1 MISLDGRVAMVTGAS
16 QGIGRAC
23 AVALAKAG
31 AQVALAA
38 RNATKLAEVAAEIE
52 AAGGKAMPF
61 EMDLASE
68 ESIKAVTKAVVAQ
81 YGKLEI
87 LVNNGGITRDN
98 LMLRMKLADWNA
110 VLQTNLT
117 GAFLLTQAASSS
129 MLKARWG
136 RIINISSVVGETG
149 QAGQANYA
157 ASKAGL
163 IGLTMSLARELAS
176 RNITVNAVAPGY
188 ISTPMTD
195 VLERSAAQR
204 HVDADSAGSRGDA
217 GGCGRG
223 GGVSRLR
230 PGGLHYGPRSRRERR
245 DAHGLV
251 ARARSAQK
259 S

>member
-38 RNATKLAEVAAEIE
+38 RNATKFAEVAAEIE
-52 AAGGKAMPF
+52 AAGGKATAF

-68 ESIKAVTKAVVAQ
+68 DSIKAATKAVVAQ

-195 VLERSAAQR
+195 VLNDQQRSAMLTQIPLDRAGTPEDVAAAVVFLASDQASYITG
-204 HVDADSAGSRGDA
+204 HVLDVN
-217 GGCGRG
+217 GGMHMG
-223 GGVSRLR
+223 
-230 PGGLHYGPRSRRERR
+230 
-245 DAHGLV
+245 
-251 ARARSAQK
+251 
-259 S
+259 

>member
-38 RNATKLAEVAAEIE
+38 RNAAKLTEVAAEIE
-52 AAGGKAMPF
+52 AAGGKATVF

-68 ESIKAVTKAVVAQ
+68 DSIKAVTKAAVAH
-81 YGKLEI
+81 YGKIEI

-117 GAFLLTQAASSS
+117 GAFLLTQAVSSS

-136 RIINISSVVGETG
+136 RIINIASVVGETG

-195 VLERSAAQR
+195 VLNDQQRNAMLTQIPLDRAGTPDDVASAVVFLASDQASYITG
-204 HVDADSAGSRGDA
+204 HVLDVN
-217 GGCGRG
+217 GGMHMG
-223 GGVSRLR
+223 
-230 PGGLHYGPRSRRERR
+230 
-245 DAHGLV
+245 
-251 ARARSAQK
+251 
-259 S
+259 

>member
-38 RNATKLAEVAAEIE
+38 RNGAKLAEVAAEIE

-68 ESIKAVTKAVVAQ
+68 ESIKAITKAVVTH

-129 MLKARWG
+129 MLKTRWG

-195 VLERSAAQR
+195 VLNDQQRSAMLTQIPLDRAGTPEDVASAVVFLASEQAGYITG
-204 HVDADSAGSRGDA
+204 HVLDVN
-217 GGCGRG
+217 GGMHMG
-223 GGVSRLR
+223 
-230 PGGLHYGPRSRRERR
+230 
-245 DAHGLV
+245 
-251 ARARSAQK
+251 
-259 S
+259 

>member
-38 RNATKLAEVAAEIE
+38 RNAAKLGEVAAEIE

-68 ESIKAVTKAVVAQ
+68 DSIKAVTKAVVTH

-195 VLERSAAQR
+195 VLNDQQRSAMLTQIPLDRAGTPEDVAGAVVFLASEQASYITG
-204 HVDADSAGSRGDA
+204 HVLDVN
-217 GGCGRG
+217 GGMHMG
-223 GGVSRLR
+223 
-230 PGGLHYGPRSRRERR
+230 
-245 DAHGLV
+245 
-251 ARARSAQK
+251 
-259 S
+259 

>member
-52 AAGGKAMPF
+52 AAGGRAMPF

-136 RIINISSVVGETG
+136 RIINISSVVVETG

-195 VLERSAAQR
+195 VLNDQQRSAMLTQIPLDRAGTPED
-204 HVDADSAGSRGDA
+204 VDAAVVFLASDQAGYITGHVLDVN
-217 GGCGRG
+217 GGMHMG
-223 GGVSRLR
+223 
-230 PGGLHYGPRSRRERR
+230 
-245 DAHGLV
+245 
-251 ARARSAQK
+251 
-259 S
+259 